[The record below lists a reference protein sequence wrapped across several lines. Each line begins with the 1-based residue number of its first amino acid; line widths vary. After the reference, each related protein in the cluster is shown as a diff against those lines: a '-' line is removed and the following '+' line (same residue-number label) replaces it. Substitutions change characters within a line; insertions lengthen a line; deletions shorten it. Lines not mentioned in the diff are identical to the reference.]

1 MPITDA
7 RFCPSICHLLGSR
20 RRVSNQEHFFV
31 EHCTYGDG
39 EIAIVIPKTTMSL
52 PFRFMRSGTAANWCE
67 AGRGKRNITEIAF
80 GSWNERSI
88 TNKIERPGLLRS
100 TLRGLH
106 YIHFSKER
114 TRLLYSVVVQIGW
127 WVSQFWLH
135 GWVCL
140 GVSHNCVILARAV
153 APLGSGGVFLRE
165 LTLST

>member
-31 EHCTYGDG
+31 GALYVRRRRDRNCHPKNYYEPT
-39 EIAIVIPKTTMSL
+39 IPIYAKRYRRQL
-52 PFRFMRSGTAANWCE
+52 VRSRT
-67 AGRGKRNITEIAF
+67 RKKNITEIAF